1 METTIGGS
9 QSFQKLM
16 ETKMKDSRTFW
27 NLLETN
33 GSNR

>member
-1 METTIGGS
+1 METTIEGC

-16 ETKMKDSRTFW
+16 ETKIKGCRTFW
-27 NLLETN
+27 IVLETN